1 MERTFPN
8 RLEAG
13 RQLAQKLE
21 KYAGRDD
28 VIVLGLPRG
37 GVPVANEVARRLRAP
52 LDVFIVRKLGVP
64 GFEELAAG
72 AIASGGVRVLN
83 EDVMRAIPHAD
94 QTIETVTARETAE
107 LQRREQ
113 IYREDRAPPELRD
126 RIAILVDD
134 GLATGA
140 TMRAAVKALRQR
152 EAAKI
157 VVAVPVGPPD
167 TCHEIE
173 EQADETICLSTPEF
187 FQAVGQYYDDFSQ
200 TTDEDVRELLAR
212 GSYERSIMSEV
223 QIHAG
228 RAVLSGNLNIPENAN
243 ALVLF
248 AHGSGSSR
256 HSPRNQFVARTLNDV
271 GLATLLFDLLT
282 QEEEAID
289 TQTGQLRFNI
299 HLLAERLVHATKW
312 AKQQEETRDLRV
324 GYFGSSTGGAS
335 ALAAAVDL
343 PHDIGAVVSR
353 GGRPDLAGEALA
365 KVRAPT
371 LLVVG
376 GNDGIVI
383 ELNEQARD
391 RMRCEVKLEIVPGAT
406 HLFEEPGALEKV
418 AKLASDWF
426 IAHLTV
432 K

>member
-8 RLEAG
+8 RVEAG

-37 GVPVANEVARRLRAP
+37 GVPVANEVARHLGAP

-94 QTIETVTARETAE
+94 QAIEAVTARETAE
-107 LQRREQ
+107 LHRREQ
-113 IYREDRAPPELRD
+113 LYREDRAPQELRD

-187 FQAVGQYYDDFSQ
+187 FQAVGQYYDDFAQ
-200 TTDEDVRELLAR
+200 TTDEDVRELL
-212 GSYERSIMSEV
+212 
-223 QIHAG
+223 G
-228 RAVLSGNLNIPENAN
+228 RA
-243 ALVLF
+243 
-248 AHGSGSSR
+248 
-256 HSPRNQFVARTLNDV
+256 AR
-271 GLATLLFDLLT
+271 
-282 QEEEAID
+282 
-289 TQTGQLRFNI
+289 
-299 HLLAERLVHATKW
+299 
-312 AKQQEETRDLRV
+312 
-324 GYFGSSTGGAS
+324 
-335 ALAAAVDL
+335 
-343 PHDIGAVVSR
+343 
-353 GGRPDLAGEALA
+353 
-365 KVRAPT
+365 
-371 LLVVG
+371 
-376 GNDGIVI
+376 
-383 ELNEQARD
+383 EQ
-391 RMRCEVKLEIVPGAT
+391 K
-406 HLFEEPGALEKV
+406 
-418 AKLASDWF
+418 
-426 IAHLTV
+426 
-432 K
+432 